1 LTKLTCDKTISGST
15 DSDTSQMD
23 IKKRHMSADSILNS
37 LNQQESMDVDVEGW
51 YICT

>member
-1 LTKLTCDKTISGST
+1 
-15 DSDTSQMD
+15 MD

-51 YICT
+51 YIYIHKYTIYNNHIRQLTVFQSYA